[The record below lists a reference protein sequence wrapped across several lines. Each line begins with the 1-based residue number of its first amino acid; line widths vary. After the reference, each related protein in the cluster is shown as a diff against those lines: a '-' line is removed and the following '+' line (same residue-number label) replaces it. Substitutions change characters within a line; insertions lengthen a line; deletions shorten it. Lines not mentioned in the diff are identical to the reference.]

1 MRSSS
6 ARAANATQLVVAA
19 NVTVPPEFVFP
30 PGGLKVRVRGPGGM
44 VIDTVAIAGRPWELS
59 AADRA
64 ASVLTIKAQGA
75 APPLASLQ
83 RIAVTL
89 K

>member
-1 MRSSS
+1 
-6 ARAANATQLVVAA
+6 
-19 NVTVPPEFVFP
+19 
-30 PGGLKVRVRGPGGM
+30 M

-89 K
+89 KSGRRVETLQCAENVPKTMAMFTGCPPKGLPMGARPSNV